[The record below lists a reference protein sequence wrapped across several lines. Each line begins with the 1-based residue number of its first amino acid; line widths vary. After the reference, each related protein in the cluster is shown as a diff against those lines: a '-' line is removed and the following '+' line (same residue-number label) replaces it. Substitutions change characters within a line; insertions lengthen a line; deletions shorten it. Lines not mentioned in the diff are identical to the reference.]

1 MKEFITYRLS
11 ATGLWQYEFRLDGE
25 EFGSATLRVAASEP
39 VRIEGQEI
47 SWYSRFDLDT
57 EIIPGVSRRVK
68 DNNTGE
74 EVFRIIWWRP
84 DFYEVRA
91 KKESVL
97 AEIRNGCYLF
107 GQPGAPVTAMTE
119 RTKGEPIL
127 IRGMEAEA
135 YFRTSFFD
143 PVSPEYTMMAL
154 AFPALRFC

>member
-25 EFGSATLRVAASEP
+25 EFGKAMLRVAPFEP
-39 VRIEGQEI
+39 VRIEGCEI

-68 DNNTGE
+68 DNKTGE

-84 DFYEVRA
+84 GFYEIRT
-91 KKESVL
+91 KDSQVL

-119 RTKGEPIL
+119 RTKGEPIR
-127 IRGMEAEA
+127 IRGLEAEA
-135 YFRTSFFD
+135 CFRTSFFD
-143 PVSPEYTMMAL
+143 PVSPAYTMIAL